1 MTTQELKQQIDKVLG
16 NSIRCLLPSYW
27 WKRLF
32 SLTLDKVD
40 EKLDAANIKTING
53 ESVIGE
59 GNLKVG
65 ITSVSSMEE
74 LNILEVE
81 AGDVATVVSREY
93 GKINPYACYR
103 LTSEP
108 TNKNV
113 IIENWDKFK
122 RITHIDALMAEESVS
137 GFPTVVL
144 HAYALYGQDA
154 CQLTYTGRS
163 YVIKVGNSSNSVS
176 YTLEELN
183 NLLKE
188 SDYRLM
194 GVSDG
199 DVSQEFINKY
209 VSLYTPDVIVSDAY
223 VKGDTWTRLLKEGD
237 AVGGGVY
244 RELYATGDGFA
255 NVEGELTEEQ
265 KEYNRE
271 TLELLNGNIQIIYKV
286 SNLTLNCLNYQTHD
300 IAVVFYFEYLDIY
313 QIAIQV
319 NNDGSAEC
327 LVSTNVLIDDK
338 LSDTSTKTVQ
348 NKVVTAALNNKVDKV
363 NGKQLSTEDF
373 TSALK
378 TKLEGL
384 SNYDDTSIQNAVNS
398 LTTQIATKQDKLVS
412 RTNIKTI
419 NGESILGEGNIVV
432 NVDTSG
438 LASQLA
444 SKQDTISDLSTIR
457 NNASLGATAIQKVKT
472 INSVSLSGEGN
483 IELHMSEIH
492 KKLQDI
498 KTVVLNNE
506 EVLAA
511 ALNEINRRLLELENL
526 SN

>member
-1 MTTQELKQQIDKVLG
+1 MTTQELKQYIDKVLG
-16 NSIRCLLPSYW
+16 NGIRCLLPSYW

-122 RITHIDALMAEESVS
+122 RITYIDALMAEESVS

-194 GVSDG
+194 VVSDG
-199 DVSQEFINKY
+199 DVSQEFINRY

-223 VKGDTWTRLLKEGD
+223 VKGDTWTRLLKEGE
-237 AVGGGVY
+237 GGSNITVDS
-244 RELYATGDGFA
+244 ELSATSE
-255 NVEGELTEEQ
+255 NP
-265 KEYNRE
+265 
-271 TLELLNGNIQIIYKV
+271 
-286 SNLTLNCLNYQTHD
+286 
-300 IAVVFYFEYLDIY
+300 
-313 QIAIQV
+313 
-319 NNDGSAEC
+319 
-327 LVSTNVLIDDK
+327 
-338 LSDTSTKTVQ
+338 VQ
-348 NKVVTAALNNKVDKV
+348 NKVIYENLYGMNQQYIQMYEEQNRVFTNAINNVNTELLKKVDQSYV
-363 NGKQLSTEDF
+363 D
-373 TSALK
+373 
-378 TKLEGL
+378 
-384 SNYDDTSIQNAVNS
+384 NAIANAI
-398 LTTQIATKQDKLVS
+398 TTTL
-412 RTNIKTI
+412 N
-419 NGESILGEGNIVV
+419 
-432 NVDTSG
+432 
-438 LASQLA
+438 
-444 SKQDTISDLSTIR
+444 
-457 NNASLGATAIQKVKT
+457 TAV
-472 INSVSLSGEGN
+472 
-483 IELHMSEIH
+483 
-492 KKLQDI
+492 
-498 KTVVLNNE
+498 
-506 EVLAA
+506 
-511 ALNEINRRLLELENL
+511 
-526 SN
+526 